1 MEEGT
6 QPISHEDYE
15 RLIQYLE
22 KKKPPAILPIQIA
35 YYAGLRIGETCGLTW
50 QDINLEEQC
59 LTIKRSIRYDGM
71 KHKNIIGPT
80 KRKKVRIVDFGDTLT
95 EILKAARKE
104 QLKNR
109 MQYGELYHRNY
120 YKEVHVKNRVY
131 YEYYHLDGTQEVPAD
146 YKEISFVCLRPDGCL
161 ELPNTLSLVSDTPT
175 EIFKSFIIAL
185 TPRLYFIGL
194 SVLCLLYLL
203 Y

>member
-1 MEEGT
+1 MQYIKLKKQAEEVDLFSDDEVEEGT

-22 KKKPPAILPIQIA
+22 KKNPPAILPIQIA

-59 LTIKRSIRYDGM
+59 LTIKPQYPLRRHETQKLLSDQRNG
-71 KHKNIIGPT
+71 KN
-80 KRKKVRIVDFGDTLT
+80 VRIVDFGDTLT

-120 YKEVHVKNRVY
+120 YKEVHVKKQGI
-131 YEYYHLDGTQEVPAD
+131 L
-146 YKEISFVCLRPDGCL
+146 
-161 ELPNTLSLVSDTPT
+161 
-175 EIFKSFIIAL
+175 
-185 TPRLYFIGL
+185 
-194 SVLCLLYLL
+194 
-203 Y
+203 